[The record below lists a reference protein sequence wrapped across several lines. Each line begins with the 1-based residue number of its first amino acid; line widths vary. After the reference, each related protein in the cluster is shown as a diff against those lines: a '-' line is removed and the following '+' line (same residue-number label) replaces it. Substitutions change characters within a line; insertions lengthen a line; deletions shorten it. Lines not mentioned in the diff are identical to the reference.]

1 MTRMAPA
8 IGAVLTLLLAGN
20 PMESAAGK
28 TGRAGLS
35 VPPCRDVTLTGS
47 YLAEARP
54 GAGPGFLFHI
64 ENKTGKAIRL
74 AEPVPSSA
82 DWYARVGEH
91 WMWRASA
98 GTGGALVNALAP
110 KGPMFAFRPGGEGKD
125 PATLTVPAHG
135 TKEWV
140 EAMRDDPAIDYQPSC
155 AECNYP
161 GEREYE
167 AVFAYAYLPDA
178 GEGDPD
184 LLRCGLRS
192 APVPMPP
199 KAAASSQ
206 PPAASGR

>member
-8 IGAVLTLLLAGN
+8 AGAVLTLLLAVS
-20 PMESAAGK
+20 PTEIFAGGGSGK
-28 TGRAGLS
+28 YVL
-35 VPPCRDVTLTGS
+35 PCKDVTLTAS

-82 DWYARVGEH
+82 DWYARVGER

-98 GTGGALVNALAP
+98 GTGGALVNALQP
-110 KGPMFAFRPGGEGKD
+110 RGRMFAYRPDGDGKD
-125 PATLTVPAHG
+125 PVYMTVPAHG
-135 TKEWV
+135 AKDWV
-140 EAMRDDPAIDYQPSC
+140 EAMRDDAAIRYEPSC
-155 AECNYP
+155 AQCNYP
-161 GEREYE
+161 GEKEYE
-167 AVFAYAYLPDA
+167 AVFGYAYLP
-178 GEGDPD
+178 GGDEVPD

-199 KAAASSQ
+199 KAGAGS
-206 PPAASGR
+206 R